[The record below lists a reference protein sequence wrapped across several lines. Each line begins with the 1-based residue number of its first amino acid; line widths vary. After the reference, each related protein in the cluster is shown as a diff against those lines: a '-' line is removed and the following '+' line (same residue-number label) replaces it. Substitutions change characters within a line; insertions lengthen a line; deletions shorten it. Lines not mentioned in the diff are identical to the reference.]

1 MPTIEKERFDALHQR
16 LGELQQQRQDWE
28 TDWLDIKENMLPEFG
43 FFLGQGAQPNKAST
57 KRKRDIIKRTGK
69 RGATILASGMQGGL
83 TSPARPWF
91 RLGLTN
97 KDLEERKGVKL
108 WLHRVEQGMYQIFR
122 RSNFYQA
129 MHAMYFQLG
138 GFGTAPVFLVEHPER
153 DINCMPLN
161 VGEYFLSNNMHGEV
175 DTVARRFMMTYR
187 QMAQQFGKEELSN
200 ESQKILERNPDQF
213 AEVYH
218 MVWER
223 KPEERNPDS
232 PLPKKWRFGSL
243 YWEPGNRDSKVLSE
257 GGFRE
262 WPIPTGRWLQ
272 PDSSA
277 TYGMGPGHDALSD
290 VLQVQSMAKDFLRGV
305 KKQIDPPVRVPKQY
319 KDRLKTFAGG
329 LNYVDA
335 QQNEPI
341 APLYQVQPN
350 LDAVRVGIQETE
362 QQILESFF
370 ADLFLM
376 ASQEDRSNITAREIS
391 ERHEEKLMILGPVIE
406 RLHSE
411 VLGPII
417 DRTFAIMM
425 RSGLVPAPPEE
436 VQGEEIQPEYISML
450 AQAQQMSGLRSMDR
464 FATAA
469 GNVAQYDPEVLDKI
483 NSDRWVSE
491 YAGMLDVPPSVL
503 NSDEEVAQIRQ
514 QRAQQQQQQQRMEM
528 MQQAG
533 EAASKFSQAS
543 PGEGERQA
551 GPEDILGGLL

>member
-1 MPTIEKERFDALHQR
+1 MPQIDQDRFKRLQGRLDALQ
-16 LGELQQQRQDWE
+16 LQRQDWE
-28 TDWLDIKENMLPEFG
+28 ADWLDIKSNMLPEFG
-43 FFLGQGAQPNKAST
+43 WFPGNGAQPNKGST

-91 RLGLTN
+91 RLGLAD
-97 KDLEERKGVKL
+97 KAMEERKNVKQ
-108 WLHRVEQGMYQIFR
+108 WLHDVEQSMYQVFR

-138 GFGTAPVFLVEHPER
+138 GFGTSPVIIAEHPER
-153 DINCMPLN
+153 DISLIPLN
-161 VGEYFLSNNMHGEV
+161 IGEYYLADNQFGEV

-187 QMAQQFGKEELSN
+187 QLAQKFGKEELSAKA
-200 ESQKILERNPDQF
+200 QHALERNPDDYV
-213 AEVYH
+213 EVYH
-218 MVWER
+218 LIWER
-223 KPEERNPDS
+223 DPEERNNES
-232 PLPKKWRFGSL
+232 PMPKKWRFGSI
-243 YWEPGNRDSKVLSE
+243 YWEPGNRDNKILSE
-257 GGFRE
+257 GGFKE
-262 WPIPTGRWLQ
+262 WPVPTGRWLQ

-305 KKQIDPPVRVPKQY
+305 KKEIDPPVRVPKQY

-329 LNYVDA
+329 INYVG
-335 QQNEPI
+335 QNENEAV
-341 APLYQVQPN
+341 APLYEVSPN

-362 QQILESFF
+362 QQILEAFF

-376 ASQEDRSNITAREIS
+376 ASQEDRSNITAREVS

-417 DRTFAIMM
+417 DRTYSIMERNGM
-425 RSGLVPAPPEE
+425 IPPPPREIE
-436 VQGEEIQPEYISML
+436 GAEIQPEYISLL
-450 AQAQQMSGLRSMDR
+450 AQAQKMAGLGSMDR

-469 GNVAQYDPEVLDKI
+469 GNIAQIKPEALDKL
-483 NSDRWVSE
+483 NADEWLDE
-491 YAGMLDVPPSVL
+491 YAEMVGVPPSTL
-503 NSDEEVAQIRQ
+503 NSDDEVSQIRQ
-514 QRAQQQQQQQRMEM
+514 ARAKQEQQQQMLEQAK
-528 MQQAG
+528 QAG
-533 EAASKFSQAS
+533 EAAENFTRARSSQS
-543 PGEGERQA
+543 GQM